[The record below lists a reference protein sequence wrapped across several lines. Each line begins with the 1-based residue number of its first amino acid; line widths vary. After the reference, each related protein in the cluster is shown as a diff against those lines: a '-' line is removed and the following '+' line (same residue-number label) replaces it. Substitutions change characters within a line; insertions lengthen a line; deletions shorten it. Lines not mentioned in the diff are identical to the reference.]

1 MIPKN
6 ILITGGN
13 GQLGHSL
20 NIFFES
26 KNYNIDNLSFNVFFT
41 SLNNLSCPLNLT
53 SLDNVSKLIK
63 DIEPD
68 YIINCAALTN
78 VDFCEEHRKESYEV
92 NVRIVK
98 NIISSMPI
106 KSKLIHISTDYIF
119 DGEKAPYKEGDIPNP
134 INYYG
139 KTKLEAENI
148 IRSSQRK
155 YIIIRTGSLFSE
167 FISMHSNKLC
177 WLLNKFKNEQ
187 KIFSAT
193 DMISTATSTGSLA
206 HIIFKTISSIPFNE
220 NFIINYSGQDS
231 MSVYDFS
238 LLVAK
243 TFNFNKNLI
252 EPILMKD
259 LAFKAKRP
267 KDTSLNTDFIN
278 NLLDCNI
285 YETEYSLNIIKDM
298 VN

>member
-6 ILITGGN
+6 ILITGAN

-20 NIFFES
+20 NNFFKS
-26 KNYNIDNLSFNVFFT
+26 KNYNIDNLNFNVFFT
-41 SLNNLSCPLNLT
+41 SLNDYTYPLSLI
-53 SLDNVSKLIK
+53 SLDNVSKLINE
-63 DIEPD
+63 INPD

-78 VDFCEEHRKESYEV
+78 VDFCEENRQESYEV

-119 DGEKAPYKEGDIPNP
+119 DGEKAPYKEEDIPNP

-139 KTKLEAENI
+139 KIKLEAENI
-148 IRSSQRK
+148 IRSSQKK

-167 FISMHSNKLC
+167 FINMHSNKLC
-177 WLLNKFKNEQ
+177 WLLNKFRNEQ

-193 DMISTATSTGSLA
+193 DMISTATTTGSLA
-206 HIIFKTISSIPFNE
+206 YTIFKIISSIPFDE
-220 NFIINYSGQDS
+220 KFIINYSGQDS

-243 TFNFNKNLI
+243 TFNFDKNLI
-252 EPILMKD
+252 EPVLMKD
-259 LAFKAKRP
+259 LPFKAKRP
-267 KDTSLNTDFIN
+267 KNTSLNTDFIN
-278 NLLDCNI
+278 SLLDCNI

-298 VN
+298 IN

>member
-1 MIPKN
+1 MVPKN

-20 NIFFES
+20 NNFFES
-26 KNYNIDNLSFNVFFT
+26 KNYNIHELSFNIFFT
-41 SLNNLSCPLNLT
+41 SLNNCSYPLNLT
-53 SLDNVSKLIK
+53 SLDKVSKLIN

-78 VDFCEEHRKESYEV
+78 VDFCEENKKESYEV
-92 NVRIVK
+92 NVKIVK
-98 NIISSMPI
+98 NIISSMPK

-119 DGEKAPYKEGDIPNP
+119 DGEKAPYKEESIPNP

-148 IRSSQRK
+148 IRSSQKK

-167 FISMHSNKLC
+167 FINMHSNKLC

-206 HIIFKTISSIPFNE
+206 RIIFETISSIPFNE
-220 NFIINYSGQDS
+220 SFIINYSGQDS

-252 EPILMKD
+252 EPILTKD

>member
-20 NIFFES
+20 NNFFEN
-26 KNYNIDNLSFNVFFT
+26 KNYNIDDLSFNVFFT
-41 SLNNLSCPLNLT
+41 SLNNTSYPLNLT
-53 SLDNVSKLIK
+53 SLDNVSKLINN
-63 DIEPD
+63 IEPD

-78 VDFCEEHRKESYEV
+78 VDFCEENRKESYEV
-92 NVRIVK
+92 NVKIVK
-98 NIISSMPI
+98 NIISSMP
-106 KSKLIHISTDYIF
+106 KRSKLIHISTDYIF
-119 DGEKAPYKEGDIPNP
+119 DGEKAPYKEEDIPNP

-139 KTKLEAENI
+139 KIKLEAENI
-148 IRSSQRK
+148 IRSSQKK

-167 FISMHSNKLC
+167 FINMHSNKLC
-177 WLLNKFKNEQ
+177 WLLNKFRNEQ

-193 DMISTATSTGSLA
+193 DMISTATTTGSLA
-206 HIIFKTISSIPFNE
+206 YTIFKIISSIPFDE
-220 NFIINYSGQDS
+220 KFIINYSGQDS

-243 TFNFNKNLI
+243 TFNFDKNLI
-252 EPILMKD
+252 EPVLMKD
-259 LAFKAKRP
+259 LPFKAKRP
-267 KDTSLNTDFIN
+267 KNTSLNTDFIN
-278 NLLDCNI
+278 SLLDCNI

-298 VN
+298 IN

>member
-1 MIPKN
+1 
-6 ILITGGN
+6 
-13 GQLGHSL
+13 
-20 NIFFES
+20 
-26 KNYNIDNLSFNVFFT
+26 D
-41 SLNNLSCPLNLT
+41 
-53 SLDNVSKLIK
+53 IK
-63 DIEPD
+63 PD

-78 VDFCEEHRKESYEV
+78 VDFCEENRQESYEV

-119 DGEKAPYKEGDIPNP
+119 DGEKAPYKEEDIPNP

-139 KTKLEAENI
+139 KIKLEAENI
-148 IRSSQRK
+148 IRSSQKK

-167 FISMHSNKLC
+167 FINMHSNKLC
-177 WLLNKFKNEQ
+177 WLLNKFRNEQ

-193 DMISTATSTGSLA
+193 DMISTATTTGSLA
-206 HIIFKTISSIPFNE
+206 YTIFKIISSIPFDE
-220 NFIINYSGQDS
+220 KFIINYSGQDS

-243 TFNFNKNLI
+243 TFNFDKNLI
-252 EPILMKD
+252 EPVLMKD
-259 LAFKAKRP
+259 LPFKAKRP
-267 KDTSLNTDFIN
+267 KNTSLNTDFIN
-278 NLLDCNI
+278 SLLDCNI

-298 VN
+298 IN